1 MNSASLEMEITISRE
16 QARELR
22 RMADAA
28 KQAGEPPD
36 YPFQLGGLTCRAM
49 IMEYAEL
56 ANPTKEDAD
65 QVRIKIRV
73 LGY

>member
-1 MNSASLEMEITISRE
+1 MNSVTLEMEITISRE

-36 YPFQLGGLTCRAM
+36 YPFQLGGLTCRAVL
-49 IMEYAEL
+49 MEYAEL
-56 ANPTKEDAD
+56 AKPTKEDPD
-65 QVRIKIRV
+65 QLRIKIMV